1 MNISRAQLEALGQR
15 GRTQT
20 LAEQFDP
27 EEWEMIVDIIR
38 SQDRVLGG
46 ILDHSRVGIFYD
58 GVLTLEVVGELAEKR
73 LMAKIDEIRHFVNAL
88 RPKIAR
94 LRVKRVTGIVQTLAE
109 QVREF
114 QSMVE
119 RPAPKTPT
127 VPSDDVMR
135 LRLRLITEEFF
146 ELLEGALKPAMAEN
160 EWFGLECAKLDVE
173 EVIAGGRFHVDLAGV
188 VDALADLDYVIE
200 GTRQELGVDG
210 APIAA
215 EVHRANM
222 AKMSGPVDETGKK
235 RKPPGWTPPDIAGEL
250 RRQGWT
256 P

>member
-20 LAEQFDP
+20 LAEQ
-27 EEWEMIVDIIR
+27 
-38 SQDRVLGG
+38 
-46 ILDHSRVGIFYD
+46 
-58 GVLTLEVVGELAEKR
+58 
-73 LMAKIDEIRHFVNAL
+73 
-88 RPKIAR
+88 
-94 LRVKRVTGIVQTLAE
+94 
-109 QVREF
+109 VREF
-114 QSMVE
+114 QAMVA
-119 RPAPKTPT
+119 RPAPRSPT
-127 VPSDDVMR
+127 VPSDDVIR

-146 ELLEGALKPAMAEN
+146 ELLEAALRPAMADK
-160 EWFGLECAKLDVE
+160 EWVDLECAKLDVGE
-173 EVIAGGRFHVDLAGV
+173 LIAGGRFHIDLASV

-215 EVHRANM
+215 AVHAANM

-250 RRQGWT
+250 RKQGWT